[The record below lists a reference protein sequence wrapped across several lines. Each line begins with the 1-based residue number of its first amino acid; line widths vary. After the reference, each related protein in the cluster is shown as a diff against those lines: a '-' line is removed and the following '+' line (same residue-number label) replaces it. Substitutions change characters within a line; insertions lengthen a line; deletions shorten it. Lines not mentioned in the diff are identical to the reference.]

1 MAHAKAQTCKK
12 IWWGWEQLAK
22 PLPSCLLSGWIP
34 LGYTGLA
41 RFMPPES
48 SHNES
53 QFYTSFGQNPL
64 QYFWFSLGLQCRE
77 GGGGRKGF
85 FFPFCIW

>member
-1 MAHAKAQTCKK
+1 MAYAKAQTRK

-22 PLPSCLLSGWIP
+22 PLPSCPLSGWTP

-48 SHNES
+48 SHDEPR
-53 QFYTSFGQNPL
+53 FYTGFGQKPITAFL
-64 QYFWFSLGLQCRE
+64 V
-77 GGGGRKGF
+77 
-85 FFPFCIW
+85 